1 MLRHVEIVLQLVEL
15 EVRDRYDPFL
25 YGYSYVSF
33 RLQYLLLIGDTLDHA

>member
-1 MLRHVEIVLQLVEL
+1 VLRHVEIVLQLVEL